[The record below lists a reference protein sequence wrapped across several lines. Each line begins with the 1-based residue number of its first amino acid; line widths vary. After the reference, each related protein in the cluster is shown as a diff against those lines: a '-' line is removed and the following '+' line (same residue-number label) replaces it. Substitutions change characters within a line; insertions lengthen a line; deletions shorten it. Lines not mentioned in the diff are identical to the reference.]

1 MYMYVCM
8 CVCVCVCAYV
18 YKMMYVFCG
27 NLKRNGRLMKI
38 SKLYR
43 EALREAKKKS
53 PTITNHRH
61 LFQDVTSNPR
71 ITHVS
76 LSKNKTGAVSD
87 LAKCCT
93 LRLAEGVEPNIITHS
108 SLISALATGHEWQKA
123 LHHLTTMRSAAVLPN
138 RLSARLVKTRPK
150 KKR

>member
-1 MYMYVCM
+1 MYMYMYMYVC
-8 CVCVCVCAYV
+8 VCMCVCAYV

-61 LFQDVTSNPR
+61 LFQDITSNPR

-76 LSKNKTGAVSD
+76 L
-87 LAKCCT
+87 
-93 LRLAEGVEPNIITHS
+93 
-108 SLISALATGHEWQKA
+108 
-123 LHHLTTMRSAAVLPN
+123 
-138 RLSARLVKTRPK
+138 
-150 KKR
+150 